1 MARKFLISR
10 VALAVALS
18 SGLAM
23 TAAPTPAVA
32 KEKKEKAPK
41 FAYSKEFAA
50 KAADVEKAFADYVA
64 AQAAKDE
71 AKKQAAGAQ
80 VKAMKPQID
89 ELGALASTPA
99 DKVKLGEFTRNYA
112 ILVADTAL
120 QHKGLVMML
129 ESGGLTPESVGQVQ
143 FLAGVTAYQIKDW
156 PTAEKY
162 FKMAYDGGYK
172 DMQGQLPALLADVA
186 TRNGNTA
193 GALEMAQKEIASAK
207 AAGTKPSE
215 TSLRTALQAAY
226 DAKQTGPAVEYAA
239 MLGRGHSSP
248 SAWNAAISVVRA
260 LVKLQPQE
268 YIDLMRL
275 MDRTNSFQS
284 NIDYGEFIDLGT
296 MQGLSKEVLGVIAKG
311 KASGLITAN
320 NSKANDATRA
330 ANERIAKDNAE
341 KLLAGYDRDANKPGA
356 SLRTV
361 IGAAD
366 SFMAYQEPAKAEAFY
381 RTALGLPG
389 VDKDTATMRVGIS
402 QADQGKFAEALA
414 TFGQV
419 GGTRVPV
426 AKLWSAYVESKMAG
440 TAPAAQ

>member
-162 FKMAYDGGYK
+162 FKMMLSGRHIERDQATWIGG
-172 DMQGQLPALLADVA
+172 
-186 TRNGNTA
+186 
-193 GALEMAQKEIASAK
+193 
-207 AAGTKPSE
+207 
-215 TSLRTALQAAY
+215 
-226 DAKQTGPAVEYAA
+226 
-239 MLGRGHSSP
+239 
-248 SAWNAAISVVRA
+248 
-260 LVKLQPQE
+260 
-268 YIDLMRL
+268 
-275 MDRTNSFQS
+275 
-284 NIDYGEFIDLGT
+284 
-296 MQGLSKEVLGVIAKG
+296 
-311 KASGLITAN
+311 
-320 NSKANDATRA
+320 
-330 ANERIAKDNAE
+330 
-341 KLLAGYDRDANKPGA
+341 RD
-356 SLRTV
+356 
-361 IGAAD
+361 
-366 SFMAYQEPAKAEAFY
+366 
-381 RTALGLPG
+381 
-389 VDKDTATMRVGIS
+389 
-402 QADQGKFAEALA
+402 
-414 TFGQV
+414 
-419 GGTRVPV
+419 
-426 AKLWSAYVESKMAG
+426 
-440 TAPAAQ
+440 